1 MSIAGDIAAAV
12 AFTGY
17 PVHQVSYDGEEAT
30 YFVVNMNAIPTNY
43 ADDAPQHDRWLIQLH
58 LFAPFTLN
66 TTAIRRQIRDALF
79 GAGFSYPHLVDASE
93 TTRSTDGTEQHIVFE
108 FEAVEG
114 IDV

>member
-1 MSIAGDIAAAV
+1 MSVASDVAAAV

-30 YFVVNMNAIPTNY
+30 YFTLNMNAIPSDF

-58 LFAPFTLN
+58 LFAPFKLN
-66 TTAIRRQIRDALF
+66 TTTIRRQIRNALF
-79 GAGFSYPHLVDASE
+79 AAGFTYPSLVDASE
-93 TTRSTDGTEQHIVFE
+93 SARSSDGTEQHIVFE
-108 FEAVEG
+108 FDAAEG